1 VTTDWYCFKC
11 KEKMTK
17 AELKL
22 SYLGVEDVKV
32 EGIICPKCG
41 AKYIEEEIAIDK
53 VAKGEKMI
61 EKK

>member
-1 VTTDWYCFKC
+1 
-11 KEKMTK
+11 MTK